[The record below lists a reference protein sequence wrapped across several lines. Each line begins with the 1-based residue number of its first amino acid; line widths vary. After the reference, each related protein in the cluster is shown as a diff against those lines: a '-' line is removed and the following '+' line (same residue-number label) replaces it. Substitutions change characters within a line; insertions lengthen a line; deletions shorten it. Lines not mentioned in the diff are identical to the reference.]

1 MEVQVGDFP
10 NTNGR
15 TGFQFQN
22 PEFYFFIVS
31 FLLQASGTFELRS
44 LFSMLSYLKSHLS
57 SFFSFFFPSFCTENF
72 PSHDFPFKL
81 EVLLYRKEKV
91 LKAFGVS
98 WYKPTMG

>member
-22 PEFYFFIVS
+22 SEFYFFMVF
-31 FLLQASGTFELRS
+31 FLLQASGIFELYS

-57 SFFSFFFPSFCTENF
+57 SFFSFFSKFP
-72 PSHDFPFKL
+72 
-81 EVLLYRKEKV
+81 Y
-91 LKAFGVS
+91 
-98 WYKPTMG
+98 